1 MVRGKITFDMS
12 DPDDRKAYLRCFKS
26 LDMALILW
34 KFSRQTKKE
43 IEQEFENNTMA
54 NEDAYSGAQ
63 QVFNRF
69 NELLDEYS
77 INIEELVD

>member
-1 MVRGKITFDMS
+1 MAKAILEFYLNDI
-12 DPDDRKAYLRCFKS
+12 DDRQAHLRAVKATDLT
-26 LDMALILW
+26 LLISSFL
-34 KFSRQTKKE
+34 RQTKKE

-63 QVFNRF
+63 QVFNKF
-69 NELLDEYS
+69 NELLDEYG